1 MDWFNL
7 IKGFYKDNLWNKS
20 QVWDAVSKNKI
31 TQEQYSEITGEPYPI
46 ERPIIS

>member
-7 IKGFYKDNLWNKS
+7 IKGYYNDNLWNKA
-20 QVWDAVSKNKI
+20 QVWDAVSKGKI

-46 ERPIIS
+46 ERPIV